1 MNPGLELKELAQ
13 LGSRQIRALK
23 RLEISDQQVEFGGSF
38 KKSID
43 ECLSGP
49 PDAIRGLAVLFDS
62 SPVGLV
68 VLKRPPLS
76 PAWASEDMVTLHG
89 LKIDIRWQGKGYGR
103 AAFSGAM
110 ALCRSIWPDAKQLAL
125 SVDAGN
131 EVALSLYKSF
141 GMTDSGPIYQGRIG
155 REHRLQI
162 ALSL

>member
-1 MNPGLELKELAQ
+1 MKELEQ
-13 LGSRQIRALK
+13 LDGQQVRQLK

-38 KKSID
+38 KRSVD
-43 ECLSGP
+43 ECLSGSP
-49 PDAIRGLAVLFDS
+49 STIRGLAILFDS
-62 SPVGLV
+62 SPMGLV

-110 ALCRSIWPDAKQLAL
+110 VLCKSIWPDAKQLAL
-125 SVDAGN
+125 SVDAEN
-131 EVALSLYKSF
+131 QVALSLYKSF
-141 GMTDSGPIYQGRIG
+141 GMTDSGPLYQGRIG

-162 ALSL
+162 ALD